1 MIHPEQEHDQLPSV
15 ESYKANMR
23 VNGIQLNP
31 PTATTVMGGQHPKVP
46 ELETFPSHDLPNVEE
61 YKVAHPSISST
72 GGGSGSSVW
81 WKSTTCLM
89 MTMLFLVLCL
99 IVAITVPLKQHK
111 DNSERWW
118 LHHSDRYEDIQA
130 FVVQNRISTLSDLQ
144 DPSSPQHKAAKWLA
158 NKDGMH
164 MTVPPPLEATSST
177 AFIERYV
184 LAVFYF
190 ATGGPDWT
198 QSLNFMSS
206 EHVCTWY
213 GLLPTTSVENSVK
226 DDGDYL
232 TLGIHACKLVDEELV
247 PLVLF
252 LRKWTKRI
260 HAPISN
266 VYSTNRAKP
275 FFFLFFSLTTTKT
288 ANNNLVGS
296 LPLEMSFLD
305 RLEILNLSYNPR
317 LTGQLP
323 FWDDGMDLL
332 RHVELQSCGFNSTIP
347 ESIEGFQDLTY
358 LGLGNNM
365 LTGKIPDGLLTLPHL
380 EWLNLDDNTHLH
392 ANIERF
398 STLTKIR
405 YLYLQH
411 NQIMGTLS
419 NSLLTSWPDLV
430 EMDVSHNQLGG
441 SLPNNLFTQLNSAQV
456 LDLSHNE
463 FTGKVPVP
471 QWEISELTFVALNDN
486 QLHGTVPARLAK
498 LKGLT
503 HLDVSGNNFEGVL
516 PTEIGTMTLLE
527 YLYVG
532 NNPYV
537 DNRTNVIPTLLRKL
551 TNLKELSFKSSRL
564 HGDLP
569 AFVGSLTNLQV
580 LDFRT

>member
-1 MIHPEQEHDQLPSV
+1 M
-15 ESYKANMR
+15 
-23 VNGIQLNP
+23 
-31 PTATTVMGGQHPKVP
+31 
-46 ELETFPSHDLPNVEE
+46 
-61 YKVAHPSISST
+61 
-72 GGGSGSSVW
+72 
-81 WKSTTCLM
+81 
-89 MTMLFLVLCL
+89 
-99 IVAITVPLKQHK
+99 
-111 DNSERWW
+111 
-118 LHHSDRYEDIQA
+118 
-130 FVVQNRISTLSDLQ
+130 
-144 DPSSPQHKAAKWLA
+144 
-158 NKDGMH
+158 
-164 MTVPPPLEATSST
+164 
-177 AFIERYV
+177 
-184 LAVFYF
+184 
-190 ATGGPDWT
+190 
-198 QSLNFMSS
+198 
-206 EHVCTWY
+206 
-213 GLLPTTSVENSVK
+213 
-226 DDGDYL
+226 
-232 TLGIHACKLVDEELV
+232 
-247 PLVLF
+247 
-252 LRKWTKRI
+252 
-260 HAPISN
+260 
-266 VYSTNRAKP
+266 YSTNHAKP
-275 FFFLFFSLTTTKT
+275 FFFSFLFLDDNKT

-398 STLTKIR
+398 STLTKIQ

-419 NSLLTSWPDLV
+419 NALLTSWPDLV

-486 QLHGTVPARLAK
+486 QLHGTVPSRLAK